1 MQEWGMEQLSFDKP
15 VFATYAVSAA
25 MMVLLGIA
33 TAWITVIQMVRYKG
47 GFRAP
52 EDLKKTPLNPHPMP
66 NQTLLNEPVERFRR
80 IMQNHLENLP
90 FFLVIGLLFV
100 LTGPSLALARWLLYG
115 FVAARVLHFL
125 AYASAQIH
133 EIRATFWTV
142 GSLILV
148 AMCVVVLHAGWVAA

>member
-1 MQEWGMEQLSFDKP
+1 MVQLSFDNP

-25 MMVLLGIA
+25 LMILLGIA
-33 TAWITVIQMVRYKG
+33 TAWITVIQMVRFKG

-52 EDLKKTPLNPHPMP
+52 EDLKKTPLNANPQPD
-66 NQTLLNEPVERFRR
+66 QTALKEPVERYRR

-100 LTGPSLALARWLLYG
+100 LTDPSLSLAQWLLYG
-115 FVAARVLHFL
+115 YVTSRVLHFL

-133 EIRATFWTV
+133 DIRATFWTI

-148 AMCVVVLHAGWVAA
+148 AMCIIVLRTGWAAA